1 MAAPEISE
9 NIDKEYLETTFINCI
24 NATDNETLRNLCNIF
39 LSTYKTENNYEDL
52 EKLKNECR
60 SILDNELAVEHFIRQ
75 FKYLFNKGIY
85 GRINKKHK
93 AELIELGIAPEKMEI
108 ICDVEKKYFETNL
121 EKNEEDDKK
130 QICTLKDFDML
141 TEMPVFDTDYQ
152 ATVDEEKNYDFKKQN
167 LIINLRLNKD
177 GKDKREVIQV
187 DKTKLI
193 GLFSQMEKLQEELD
207 KLS

>member
-1 MAAPEISE
+1 MSTEE
-9 NIDKEYLETTFINCI
+9 NIDKDYLETTFINCL
-24 NATDNETLRNLCNIF
+24 NNLDNESLKNLCNVF
-39 LSTYKTENNYEDL
+39 LSIYKTEYNYEDL
-52 EKLKNECR
+52 EKLHQEVE

-75 FKYLFNKGIY
+75 LKYLFNKGIY

-93 AELIELGIAPEKMEI
+93 ADLIELGFSPEKMEI
-108 ICDVEKKYFETNL
+108 ISEIEKKYFEQNL
-121 EKNEEDDKK
+121 EKNEEEEKK
-130 QICTLKDFDML
+130 QIYTLKDFDMM
-141 TEMPVFDTDYQ
+141 TQMPVVDTSYQ
-152 ATVDEEKNYDFKKQN
+152 AMIDDENNIDFKKQK
-167 LIINLRLNKD
+167 LLINLRLNKD

>member
-60 SILDNELAVEHFIRQ
+60 SILDNELAVEHFLRQ

-108 ICDVEKKYFETNL
+108 ICEVEKKYFETNL

>member
-1 MAAPEISE
+1 MTEAEVTE
-9 NIDKEYLETTFINCI
+9 NIDKEYLEQTFINCI
-24 NATDNETLRNLCNIF
+24 NSTDNETLRNLCNVY

-52 EKLKNECR
+52 EKLNNECR

-75 FKYLFNKGIY
+75 LKYLFNKGIY

-93 AELIELGIAPEKMEI
+93 AELIELGISPEKMEI
-108 ICDVEKKYFETNL
+108 ICEVEKKYFENNL

-130 QICTLKDFDML
+130 QISTLKDFDML
-141 TEMPVFDTDYQ
+141 TEMPVFDTDYR
-152 ATVDEEKNYDFKKQN
+152 AIVDEEKNYDFKKQN

-177 GKDKREVIQV
+177 GKDKREIIQV